1 MGGTE
6 HGDTVRPFSLGAQVV
21 GVGTQVTRKH
31 VKIFPNG
38 NGGTTITVD
47 GVDVSGFVNH
57 SGVAVEFDR
66 GAAYVW
72 LPVVPATFSGDLPGA
87 VVNALSGTQEREIPK
102 PVVALWAEQLHRAW
116 VARDWNDALGVIR
129 DMRAAG
135 VGCPS

>member
-1 MGGTE
+1 
-6 HGDTVRPFSLGAQVV
+6 
-21 GVGTQVTRKH
+21 VTRKH

-47 GVDVSGFVNH
+47 GVDVSGLVNH

-72 LPVVPATFSGDLPGA
+72 LPVVPAMFSGDLPEA

-102 PVVALWAEQLHRAW
+102 PVVALWADQLHRAW
-116 VARDWNDALGVIR
+116 VAQDWQDVVGIVR
-129 DMRAAG
+129 DMRAAA
-135 VGCPS
+135 